1 MRYTV
6 TWASEIETDLLG
18 RWLSAKP
25 AERQHLT
32 RCVYHIDRAVL
43 RNPEQKGAPLRGH
56 PGLRFY
62 VAPRVPPQPYVGVV
76 YEVLA
81 DDRVVRV
88 HQFRLISSQA

>member
-6 TWASEIETDLLG
+6 TWAPETETELLVL
-18 RWLSAKP
+18 WLSAKP

-32 RCVYHIDRAVL
+32 RCVNHIDRALL

-56 PGLRFY
+56 PGFRFY

-76 YEVLA
+76 YEVLG

-88 HQFRLISSQA
+88 HQLRTISSQA